1 MKRHL
6 ILAAAALLCL
16 TACAQ
21 NSKKMNEN
29 KTLIAWF
36 SWSGNT
42 ETVVNHIAEVTGA
55 DTFRIEREKPYPEEY
70 DPCTVDAK
78 QEVDNNVFPAIKGL
92 PENFDQYDTVIVAV
106 PVWWYTAPMPVRTF
120 LETSGLDW
128 SGKTVIPLCTA
139 YTAEYNTLKDIVKA
153 TPDAELRHD
162 SAVVQGK
169 GGNVLGSHVSE
180 CGERDYQD
188 GELVLERFHF
198 VLFAG
203 TKVKR
208 DNGFHVSLFSVKNA
222 SNSDGHAKTGK
233 V

>member
-1 MKRHL
+1 MKKCI
-6 ILAAAALLCL
+6 ILASAALLSL

-21 NSKKMNEN
+21 NNKKVNEN

-42 ETVVNHIAEVTGA
+42 EAVVNHIAEVTGA

-92 PENFDQYDTVIVAV
+92 PENFDRYKTVIVAV
-106 PVWWYTAPMPVRTF
+106 PVWWYTAPMPMRTF

-153 TPDAELRHD
+153 TPDAEHLEGL
-162 SAVVQGK
+162 AVITTK
-169 GGNVLGSHVSE
+169 MN
-180 CGERDYQD
+180 GEDIDKKFPQVD
-188 GELVLERFHF
+188 AWLKKLN
-198 VLFAG
+198 L
-203 TKVKR
+203 
-208 DNGFHVSLFSVKNA
+208 
-222 SNSDGHAKTGK
+222 
-233 V
+233 

>member
-1 MKRHL
+1 MVYDPVMKKCI
-6 ILAAAALLCL
+6 ILASAALLSL

-21 NSKKMNEN
+21 NNKKVNEN

-42 ETVVNHIAEVTGA
+42 EAVVNHIAEVTGA

-92 PENFDQYDTVIVAV
+92 PENFDRYKTVIVAV
-106 PVWWYTAPMPVRTF
+106 PVWWYTAPMPMRTF

-153 TPDAELRHD
+153 TPDAEHLEGL
-162 SAVVQGK
+162 AVITTK
-169 GGNVLGSHVSE
+169 MN
-180 CGERDYQD
+180 GEDIDKKFPQVD
-188 GELVLERFHF
+188 AWLKKLN
-198 VLFAG
+198 L
-203 TKVKR
+203 
-208 DNGFHVSLFSVKNA
+208 
-222 SNSDGHAKTGK
+222 
-233 V
+233 